1 MTTFLCI
8 VLAVL
13 IAVNVWLMFYSAK
26 REKQRRKLLQERMDE
41 YSNTVEL
48 LDAEKRRLEHLLA
61 EKTSLVAHLKKLI
74 TNRDDEIFML
84 NEKINKLMGDPHAE
98 PQDPVN
104 GGEPSVNTQPGDP
117 ANKPLKPVNLAA
129 LDLQELK
136 QAYEM
141 ATSEL
146 KVAKKGL
153 KENRHVL
160 FISKECVPKDV
171 TMAEFQKWWNTE
183 GFKSIDWPS
192 GWPLETRAF
201 KPFKDLQDLKQSYDE
216 LAKSY
221 DFVSRQYENP
231 NKRYI
236 INNLVRLYD
245 VKNLGL
251 LAKALGVSTSS
262 LSQKIK
268 K

>member
-1 MTTFLCI
+1 MTTFLLI
-8 VLAVL
+8 VLAVCVVL
-13 IAVNVWLMFYSAK
+13 NIWLGICAIR
-26 REKQRRKLLQERMDE
+26 RERKCRRLLQERMDE

-74 TNRDDEIFML
+74 TKRDDEIFML

-129 LDLQELK
+129 LDLQ
-136 QAYEM
+136 
-141 ATSEL
+141 
-146 KVAKKGL
+146 
-153 KENRHVL
+153 
-160 FISKECVPKDV
+160 
-171 TMAEFQKWWNTE
+171 
-183 GFKSIDWPS
+183 
-192 GWPLETRAF
+192 
-201 KPFKDLQDLKQSYDE
+201 DLKQSYEE

>member
-26 REKQRRKLLQERMDE
+26 REKQRRKLLQDRMDE

-74 TNRDDEIFML
+74 TKRDDEIFML

-129 LDLQELK
+129 LDLQ
-136 QAYEM
+136 
-141 ATSEL
+141 
-146 KVAKKGL
+146 
-153 KENRHVL
+153 
-160 FISKECVPKDV
+160 
-171 TMAEFQKWWNTE
+171 
-183 GFKSIDWPS
+183 
-192 GWPLETRAF
+192 
-201 KPFKDLQDLKQSYDE
+201 DLKQSYEE

>member
-41 YSNTVEL
+41 FDKTVGEL
-48 LDAEKRRLEHLLA
+48 SVEKGRLKLQLDEKSKLVAELKATLA
-61 EKTSLVAHLKKLI
+61 ERLK
-74 TNRDDEIFML
+74 EIEGL
-84 NEKINKLMGDPHAE
+84 QNETAALHEDPHAE

-129 LDLQELK
+129 LDLQ
-136 QAYEM
+136 
-141 ATSEL
+141 
-146 KVAKKGL
+146 
-153 KENRHVL
+153 
-160 FISKECVPKDV
+160 
-171 TMAEFQKWWNTE
+171 
-183 GFKSIDWPS
+183 
-192 GWPLETRAF
+192 
-201 KPFKDLQDLKQSYDE
+201 DLKQSYEE